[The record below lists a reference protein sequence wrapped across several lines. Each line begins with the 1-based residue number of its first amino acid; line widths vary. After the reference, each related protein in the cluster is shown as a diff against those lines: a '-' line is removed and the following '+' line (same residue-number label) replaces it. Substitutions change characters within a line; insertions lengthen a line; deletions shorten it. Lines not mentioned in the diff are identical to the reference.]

1 MVKRSLSFLFCLFF
15 VAQIFAHG
23 KNDIEECDVDN
34 LNSWQ
39 EVFDLENK
47 KPGKYNIMVTAKDLG
62 GNVKVE
68 GPHNLYIDPNSDL
81 PISGITNPYPNMRVV
96 ANLNIVGVCVDD
108 DAVSYVELVLDGDTE
123 NPIRAEGKEFW
134 SYYLDTNN
142 MEEGPHTVQ
151 VTGYDINGLPG
162 KPVSVTYQ
170 LDRNQPL
177 TTVEDRE
184 MGMLVSGNVEFQG
197 TVEDGNGIKEL
208 FYSTDNCETFIPVKI
223 SNGKPLTNFKFN
235 VNSKNFPD
243 GPAVI
248 WFKATD
254 MSGSTGMY
262 SFLYFI
268 DNTKP
273 DVQIVSPIKDE
284 VVNGKFTVA
293 GFAKDTNGITDL
305 RWTYGNQSGQIELV
319 PGNPYWAVDLDSTN
333 GKEKSQKFMIHAE
346 DRANNIVEV
355 TQTINLNQE
364 LDKPVVTITS
374 PIAGQ
379 TFADNQELVLRGIV
393 KDDDGV
399 ASVKVQLDNQ
409 ESIIQETKGIFDFV
423 LAKAADLASGKHKLV
438 VSAFDVNGIEGN
450 PVTVEFNSINVAPV
464 FEAAEVTVGKDT
476 VPFVNGIE
484 LHPESGATISV
495 KANSQIGLKSV
506 YTKITWG
513 SDGIIENT
521 QDLKSTSH
529 TQVLNINPDSPKGV
543 MHYTVTVT
551 DTADRES
558 TFKGIYYVTN
568 TNEVWQD
575 EPLVVF
581 DDSTVAEDGSIICN
595 SEFPVTGYV
604 IGANA
609 KSVELF
615 PATPFAKAELEGN
628 LIRLIPQNA
637 IGSSEKVVVRVR
649 TDKGK
654 VFDSREIV
662 FKNDSVLPTIEIDN
676 YSDSFAI
683 NGEEEKFV
691 IKGKVSC
698 ETGVG
703 SLKYR
708 ILSSRAEIRNAVISS
723 VKPMA
728 VPETF
733 GEIPFS
739 KNGSFELEIN
749 TMDFYSGMYIVEIV
763 AESAGGNKSVKGVA
777 FRLIPEI
784 QEVKG
789 KLPTA
794 RPPVI
799 SWLDGYNV
807 YAVGLYQGELNR
819 EYQEFSREDM
829 IEGANPL
836 EFSVVGEDGKTIA
849 SKYTAQKAP
858 SLEANIAYVNDLP
871 YMSGMPVIVP
881 YGAKTGGKISVYIDT
896 GASVNSVSYEFV
908 GDDVPGGDV
917 KQSGSAKL
925 IKPTEDEPTRWIA
938 EIPVVNLPVR
948 INKVNIT
955 VKAGSLEKKISGSV
969 AVVRDY
975 DETTINN
982 PEKVFIQ
989 PDGSVIYD
997 DLDNVYIL
1005 GKDSKFYL
1013 YANVAGPISAEVLGV
1028 KDAFD
1033 VAINGKMIELTPK
1046 TDAIY
1051 KDVVVRVKDR
1061 FGDTYSSQRL
1071 NFMLDLSNPEVVLVG
1086 PEYQQWIGNVVKLS
1100 GTVADAVGVKSV
1112 EYSVDGGQN
1121 FYNFVLGSGKNTN
1134 NKGVT
1139 FSKDVDISSMEDGN
1153 IQIEIRAT
1161 DMAGNV
1167 SKYYTS
1173 AFKDTTPPDV
1183 SVVEPLATDVVNGE
1197 TLVVFKAID
1206 NVEVGKAEYV
1216 TPPKKGTQ
1224 KQYNPIELRPL
1235 TYVKVGTEQNPIDE
1249 AMTVRFTDLAGN
1261 VSTVEAWDF
1270 SIDNESDLPRVEIHV
1285 PEDMQVITRD
1295 FTISGVVYDD
1305 DGESSIFYKIDNGEY
1320 KQIPGMGTSFSI
1332 DVPLSTMTDNEHTV
1346 SVYAVDLNGV
1356 KGLET
1361 KKVFRIS
1368 LEEPKGAVELPTID
1382 TTVKDLVT
1390 ISGYASDKNGI
1401 GKVQISLDN
1410 GNSYNDAVGT
1420 EKWSYSV
1427 DTRAIP
1433 GGTQVVFL
1441 KITDNYGIQGLY
1453 SSLINIDNDA
1463 PSLNIE
1469 LPLDDSLTTGQLFV
1483 SGSNHDNVDV
1493 TELYVTIRN
1502 LERTSK
1508 ANRHDIRIDRIIGET
1523 IDMSKFEDGFY
1534 NVEIT
1539 AKDKA
1544 GNITNCSRN
1553 VHLDKNRPPVTAD
1566 ILYPLNGEHKQG
1578 VFNIYGQ
1585 SESESEIQAIKLFI
1599 DGSFVSETTI
1609 TDTGYF
1615 KFDLGPD
1622 LISEG
1627 THKYY
1632 VQSILKNGTSVNSR
1646 EQTITY
1652 SPVGPW
1658 ITIDNFTYGDFA
1670 TDRPYIRGQA
1680 GYSISEDELLYSK
1693 TKEATKEEKDAVAAK
1708 KVAKIELSFDNGK
1721 TFEVLSTN
1729 EKWMYRIENQDIHEG
1744 FHFFFLR
1751 ATMENGETAITRCI
1765 IQIDNTKPGVRLIAP
1780 TQGGRYN
1787 QALDF
1792 SGLSN
1797 DDVRLEN
1804 VTLALRKGDKASY
1817 EVPAFIQGLYLD
1829 FHFWGASL
1837 FDIGAGLT
1845 FFDDNVRLQFQWG
1858 QFTQSQRDA
1867 VSGLF
1872 KLENTDMRY
1881 GGNIFG
1887 MKLLANIFTLPFS
1900 YFFGRDWEWLY
1911 ASFALGANFSLFT
1924 ETNSGKPQFLS
1935 ALLCQIEFPRIHLN
1949 NLKMF
1954 STFSFYTEGSLW
1966 FIPTDVSSDVEIQSI
1981 VPQISIG
1988 IRVNIF

>member
-1 MVKRSLSFLFCLFF
+1 
-15 VAQIFAHG
+15 
-23 KNDIEECDVDN
+23 
-34 LNSWQ
+34 
-39 EVFDLENK
+39 
-47 KPGKYNIMVTAKDLG
+47 
-62 GNVKVE
+62 
-68 GPHNLYIDPNSDL
+68 
-81 PISGITNPYPNMRVV
+81 
-96 ANLNIVGVCVDD
+96 
-108 DAVSYVELVLDGDTE
+108 
-123 NPIRAEGKEFW
+123 
-134 SYYLDTNN
+134 
-142 MEEGPHTVQ
+142 
-151 VTGYDINGLPG
+151 
-162 KPVSVTYQ
+162 
-170 LDRNQPL
+170 
-177 TTVEDRE
+177 
-184 MGMLVSGNVEFQG
+184 
-197 TVEDGNGIKEL
+197 
-208 FYSTDNCETFIPVKI
+208 
-223 SNGKPLTNFKFN
+223 
-235 VNSKNFPD
+235 
-243 GPAVI
+243 
-248 WFKATD
+248 

-273 DVQIVSPIKDE
+273 DVQIVSPTKDE
-284 VVNGKFTVA
+284 VVNGKFSVA

-319 PGNPYWAVDLDSTN
+319 PGNPYWVVDLDSTN

-355 TQTINLNQE
+355 TQTINLDQE

-450 PVTVEFNSINVAPV
+450 PVTVEFNSVNVAPV

-521 QDLKSTSH
+521 QELKSTSH

-708 ILSSRAEIRNAVISS
+708 VLSSRAEIRNAVISS

-1046 TDAIY
+1046 TDSIY
-1051 KDVVVRVKDR
+1051 KDVVIRVKDR

-1216 TPPKKGTQ
+1216 TP
-1224 KQYNPIELRPL
+1224 
-1235 TYVKVGTEQNPIDE
+1235 
-1249 AMTVRFTDLAGN
+1249 
-1261 VSTVEAWDF
+1261 
-1270 SIDNESDLPRVEIHV
+1270 
-1285 PEDMQVITRD
+1285 
-1295 FTISGVVYDD
+1295 
-1305 DGESSIFYKIDNGEY
+1305 
-1320 KQIPGMGTSFSI
+1320 
-1332 DVPLSTMTDNEHTV
+1332 
-1346 SVYAVDLNGV
+1346 
-1356 KGLET
+1356 
-1361 KKVFRIS
+1361 
-1368 LEEPKGAVELPTID
+1368 
-1382 TTVKDLVT
+1382 
-1390 ISGYASDKNGI
+1390 
-1401 GKVQISLDN
+1401 
-1410 GNSYNDAVGT
+1410 
-1420 EKWSYSV
+1420 
-1427 DTRAIP
+1427 
-1433 GGTQVVFL
+1433 
-1441 KITDNYGIQGLY
+1441 
-1453 SSLINIDNDA
+1453 
-1463 PSLNIE
+1463 
-1469 LPLDDSLTTGQLFV
+1469 
-1483 SGSNHDNVDV
+1483 
-1493 TELYVTIRN
+1493 
-1502 LERTSK
+1502 
-1508 ANRHDIRIDRIIGET
+1508 
-1523 IDMSKFEDGFY
+1523 
-1534 NVEIT
+1534 
-1539 AKDKA
+1539 
-1544 GNITNCSRN
+1544 
-1553 VHLDKNRPPVTAD
+1553 
-1566 ILYPLNGEHKQG
+1566 
-1578 VFNIYGQ
+1578 
-1585 SESESEIQAIKLFI
+1585 
-1599 DGSFVSETTI
+1599 
-1609 TDTGYF
+1609 
-1615 KFDLGPD
+1615 
-1622 LISEG
+1622 
-1627 THKYY
+1627 
-1632 VQSILKNGTSVNSR
+1632 
-1646 EQTITY
+1646 
-1652 SPVGPW
+1652 
-1658 ITIDNFTYGDFA
+1658 
-1670 TDRPYIRGQA
+1670 
-1680 GYSISEDELLYSK
+1680 
-1693 TKEATKEEKDAVAAK
+1693 
-1708 KVAKIELSFDNGK
+1708 
-1721 TFEVLSTN
+1721 
-1729 EKWMYRIENQDIHEG
+1729 
-1744 FHFFFLR
+1744 
-1751 ATMENGETAITRCI
+1751 
-1765 IQIDNTKPGVRLIAP
+1765 
-1780 TQGGRYN
+1780 
-1787 QALDF
+1787 
-1792 SGLSN
+1792 
-1797 DDVRLEN
+1797 
-1804 VTLALRKGDKASY
+1804 
-1817 EVPAFIQGLYLD
+1817 
-1829 FHFWGASL
+1829 
-1837 FDIGAGLT
+1837 
-1845 FFDDNVRLQFQWG
+1845 
-1858 QFTQSQRDA
+1858 
-1867 VSGLF
+1867 
-1872 KLENTDMRY
+1872 
-1881 GGNIFG
+1881 
-1887 MKLLANIFTLPFS
+1887 
-1900 YFFGRDWEWLY
+1900 
-1911 ASFALGANFSLFT
+1911 
-1924 ETNSGKPQFLS
+1924 
-1935 ALLCQIEFPRIHLN
+1935 
-1949 NLKMF
+1949 
-1954 STFSFYTEGSLW
+1954 
-1966 FIPTDVSSDVEIQSI
+1966 
-1981 VPQISIG
+1981 
-1988 IRVNIF
+1988 